1 MKKKLMIIIMIFGF
15 IFFSGN
21 LIFAQNLFFG
31 GQFGLSVQKP
41 SLDEIE
47 VSTDTTYL
55 YGLYAGVK
63 FAGLALELNYFQAAH
78 DLELKELIDP
88 WADREM
94 DYSFVGVNLKV
105 FIPVPI
111 ISPYLTGGYGNYRAE
126 ISGISSDSSGGLN
139 IGAGVEMALGD
150 HFALKGEGKY
160 NHVNLNIE
168 ERELSVGDFTF
179 AVGIIYYLF

>member
-1 MKKKLMIIIMIFGF
+1 MKKKLMIIILFFGF
-15 IFFSGN
+15 IFFSGD
-21 LIFAQNLFFG
+21 IVFAQNLFFG
-31 GQFGLSVQKP
+31 GQLGLSVQKP

-47 VSTDTTYL
+47 FSTDTTYL

-88 WADREM
+88 WADREI
-94 DYSFVGVNLKV
+94 DYNFVGVNLKV
-105 FIPVPI
+105 FLPVPV
-111 ISPYLTGGYGNYRAE
+111 ISPYLTGGYGRYRAE
-126 ISGISSDSSGGLN
+126 ISDISSDSSGGLN
-139 IGAGVEMALGD
+139 IGAGVEMTLGE

-160 NHVNLNIE
+160 NFINLNIE
-168 ERELSVGDFTF
+168 DRELSAGDFTL